1 MFVKKT
7 HLDAGDN
14 SRVSTTH
21 TDQAHTPSAPAAP
34 GMGSA
39 ETDQTRRYV
48 KMVAAFAAIGGLLFG
63 YDTGVMSGAL
73 LYISPEFGMS
83 AAEEGRVTAMLLV
96 GAAIGALLGGRVADW
111 WGRRMTL
118 LVNGVIFCAG
128 SIWCALAGSVA
139 ELATARTFLGVAVGA
154 VSIVVPMYIAEKVPA
169 TVRGRMVSLNTLM
182 IVVGQL
188 LAYLVNSALAPTGNW
203 HLMLGMAAIPGAM
216 LTAGMIFLSD
226 TPVWLARKGR
236 TEQAREVA
244 ARAGMSLEELSIV
257 VEAEQL
263 DDANAAAVNAA
274 AAKGAKTSEE
284 FQALKKM
291 RWVRVTIVI
300 AMLIGVT
307 QQITGVNAVIYFAP
321 TMMSEVGISTT
332 NAVYTSIV
340 IGVVSVIACWV
351 GLKIID
357 VVGRKRLLTW
367 GLTGNIISLLV
378 LALTYSLADGSFTWA
393 MVSLALMAV
402 FIAFQQ
408 AAVSPTTWLLISEI
422 VPVQARG
429 LGMGIAGL
437 ALWVANWAVAQFFL
451 PVTEILSGSGT
462 FIAFAMLG
470 IVALGFVRVFIPETM
485 GRSLEEVGE
494 IMEKRWGKNKDLRK

>member
-1 MFVKKT
+1 MT
-7 HLDAGDN
+7 ENNQTGARDT
-14 SRVSTTH
+14 SR
-21 TDQAHTPSAPAAP
+21 
-34 GMGSA
+34 A
-39 ETDQTRRYV
+39 ETAETRRYV

-118 LVNGVIFCAG
+118 LVSGVIFCAG

-154 VSIVVPMYIAEKVPA
+154 VSIAVPMYIAEKVPA
-169 TVRGRMVSLNTLM
+169 AVRGRMVSLNTLM

-188 LAYLVNSALAPTGNW
+188 LAYLVNSVLAPTGNW

-236 TEQAREVA
+236 TDQAREVA

-263 DDANAAAVNAA
+263 DDAGTAASG
-274 AAKGAKTSEE
+274 GAKTSEE

-291 RWVRVTIVI
+291 RWIRVTILI

-393 MVSLALMAV
+393 MVSLGLMAV

-422 VPVQARG
+422 VPVQSRG

-462 FIAFAMLG
+462 FVAFSMLG
-470 IVALGFVRVFIPETM
+470 VVALGFVRVFIPETM

-494 IMEKRWGKNKDLRK
+494 VMEKRWAK

>member
-1 MFVKKT
+1 MT
-7 HLDAGDN
+7 ENNQTGARDT
-14 SRVSTTH
+14 SR
-21 TDQAHTPSAPAAP
+21 
-34 GMGSA
+34 A
-39 ETDQTRRYV
+39 ETTETRRYV

-169 TVRGRMVSLNTLM
+169 AVRGRMVSLNTLM

-188 LAYLVNSALAPTGNW
+188 LAYLVNSLLAPTGNW

-236 TEQAREVA
+236 TDQAREVA

-263 DDANAAAVNAA
+263 DDAGTAASG
-274 AAKGAKTSEE
+274 GAKTSEE

-291 RWVRVTIVI
+291 RWIRVTILI

-378 LALTYSLADGSFTWA
+378 LALSYSLADGSFTWA
-393 MVSLALMAV
+393 MVSLGLMAV

-462 FIAFAMLG
+462 FVAFSMLG
-470 IVALGFVRVFIPETM
+470 VVALGFVRVFIPETM

-494 IMEKRWGKNKDLRK
+494 VMEKRWAK

>member
-1 MFVKKT
+1 MT
-7 HLDAGDN
+7 ENNQTGARDT
-14 SRVSTTH
+14 SR
-21 TDQAHTPSAPAAP
+21 
-34 GMGSA
+34 A
-39 ETDQTRRYV
+39 ETTETRRYV

-169 TVRGRMVSLNTLM
+169 AVRGRMVSLNTLM

-188 LAYLVNSALAPTGNW
+188 LAYLVNSLLAPTGNW

-226 TPVWLARKGR
+226 TPVWLARKGH
-236 TEQAREVA
+236 TDQAREVA

-263 DDANAAAVNAA
+263 DDAGTAASG
-274 AAKGAKTSEE
+274 GAKTSEE

-291 RWVRVTIVI
+291 RWIRVTILI

-321 TMMSEVGISTT
+321 TMMNEVGISTT

-393 MVSLALMAV
+393 MVSLGLMAV

-462 FIAFAMLG
+462 FVAFSMLG
-470 IVALGFVRVFIPETM
+470 VVALGFVRVFIPETM

-494 IMEKRWGKNKDLRK
+494 VMEKRWAK

>member
-1 MFVKKT
+1 MT
-7 HLDAGDN
+7 ENNQAGARDI
-14 SRVSTTH
+14 SR
-21 TDQAHTPSAPAAP
+21 
-34 GMGSA
+34 A
-39 ETDQTRRYV
+39 ETAETRRYV

-83 AAEEGRVTAMLLV
+83 AAEEGRVTAMLLI

-169 TVRGRMVSLNTLM
+169 TVRGHMVSLNTLM

-188 LAYLVNSALAPTGNW
+188 LAYLVNSLLAPTGNW

-236 TEQAREVA
+236 TDQAREVA

-263 DDANAAAVNAA
+263 NDAGTAASG
-274 AAKGAKTSEE
+274 GAKTSEE

-291 RWVRVTIVI
+291 RWIRVTILI

-340 IGVVSVIACWV
+340 IGVVSVVACWV

-367 GLTGNIISLLV
+367 GLTGNIVSLLI
-378 LALTYSLADGSFTWA
+378 LAVTYSLADGSTTWA
-393 MVSLALMAV
+393 MISLGMMAV

-462 FIAFAMLG
+462 FVAFAMLG
-470 IVALGFVRVFIPETM
+470 VVALGFVRVFIPETM

-494 IMEKRWGKNKDLRK
+494 VMEKRWAK

>member
-1 MFVKKT
+1 MT
-7 HLDAGDN
+7 ENNQAGARDI
-14 SRVSTTH
+14 SR
-21 TDQAHTPSAPAAP
+21 
-34 GMGSA
+34 A
-39 ETDQTRRYV
+39 ETVETRRYV

-188 LAYLVNSALAPTGNW
+188 LAYLVNSLLAPTGNW

-236 TEQAREVA
+236 TDQAREVA

-263 DDANAAAVNAA
+263 NDAGTAASG
-274 AAKGAKTSEE
+274 GAKTSEE

-291 RWVRVTIVI
+291 RWIRVTILI

-321 TMMSEVGISTT
+321 TMMSEVGISAT

-367 GLTGNIISLLV
+367 GLTGNIVSLLI
-378 LALTYSLADGSFTWA
+378 LAVTYSLADGSTTWA
-393 MVSLALMAV
+393 MISLGMMAV

-462 FIAFAMLG
+462 FVAFAMLG
-470 IVALGFVRVFIPETM
+470 VVALGFVRVFIPETM

-494 IMEKRWGKNKDLRK
+494 VMEKRWAK

>member
-1 MFVKKT
+1 MT
-7 HLDAGDN
+7 ENNQTGARDT
-14 SRVSTTH
+14 SR
-21 TDQAHTPSAPAAP
+21 
-34 GMGSA
+34 A
-39 ETDQTRRYV
+39 ETTETRRYV

-169 TVRGRMVSLNTLM
+169 AVRGRMVSLNTLM

-188 LAYLVNSALAPTGNW
+188 LAYLVNSLLAPTGNW

-226 TPVWLARKGR
+226 TPVWLARKGH
-236 TEQAREVA
+236 TDQAREVA

-263 DDANAAAVNAA
+263 DDAGTAASG
-274 AAKGAKTSEE
+274 GAKTSEE

-291 RWVRVTIVI
+291 RWIRVTILI

-367 GLTGNIISLLV
+367 GLAGNIISLLV

-393 MVSLALMAV
+393 MVSLGLMAV

-462 FIAFAMLG
+462 FVAFSMLG
-470 IVALGFVRVFIPETM
+470 VVALGFVRVFIPETM

-494 IMEKRWGKNKDLRK
+494 VMEKRWAK

>member
-1 MFVKKT
+1 MT
-7 HLDAGDN
+7 ENNQTGARDT
-14 SRVSTTH
+14 SR
-21 TDQAHTPSAPAAP
+21 
-34 GMGSA
+34 A
-39 ETDQTRRYV
+39 ETTETRRYV

-73 LYISPEFGMS
+73 LYISPEFGMN

-169 TVRGRMVSLNTLM
+169 AVRGRMVSLNTLM

-188 LAYLVNSALAPTGNW
+188 LAYLVNSLLAPTGNW

-236 TEQAREVA
+236 TDQAREVA

-263 DDANAAAVNAA
+263 DDAGTAASG
-274 AAKGAKTSEE
+274 GAKTSEE

-291 RWVRVTIVI
+291 RWIRVTILI

-393 MVSLALMAV
+393 MVSLGLMAV

-462 FIAFAMLG
+462 FVAFSMLG
-470 IVALGFVRVFIPETM
+470 VVALGFVRVFIPETM

-494 IMEKRWGKNKDLRK
+494 VMEKRWAK

>member
-1 MFVKKT
+1 MT
-7 HLDAGDN
+7 ENNQTGARDT
-14 SRVSTTH
+14 SR
-21 TDQAHTPSAPAAP
+21 
-34 GMGSA
+34 A
-39 ETDQTRRYV
+39 ETTETRRYV

-111 WGRRMTL
+111 RGRRMTL

-169 TVRGRMVSLNTLM
+169 AVRGRMVSLNTLM

-188 LAYLVNSALAPTGNW
+188 LAYLVNSLLAPTGNW

-236 TEQAREVA
+236 TDQAREVA

-263 DDANAAAVNAA
+263 DDAGTAASG
-274 AAKGAKTSEE
+274 GAKTSEE

-291 RWVRVTIVI
+291 RWIRVTILI

-393 MVSLALMAV
+393 MVSLGLMAV

-462 FIAFAMLG
+462 FVAFSMLG
-470 IVALGFVRVFIPETM
+470 VVALGFVRVFIPETM

-494 IMEKRWGKNKDLRK
+494 VMEKRWAK